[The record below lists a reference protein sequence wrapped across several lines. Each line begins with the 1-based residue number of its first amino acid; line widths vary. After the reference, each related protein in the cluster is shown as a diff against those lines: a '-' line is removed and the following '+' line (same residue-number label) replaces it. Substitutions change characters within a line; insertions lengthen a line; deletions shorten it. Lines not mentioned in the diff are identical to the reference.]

1 MALRSRTLGLCTAFG
16 TALAVVCMATQ
27 PTSAQAR
34 LKVSIG
40 FASSSLPASAAR
52 IAQQLGL
59 FEKNGLDAK
68 LTLMDSANVA
78 SMALISGSVDFS
90 VTAASEVILAH
101 ARGQKLLVVANM
113 YSGYS
118 PVLVVSKALAERA
131 KLSPDASIEARLK
144 ALDGATIAS
153 VSATSNYTLGL
164 KCAADMV
171 GAKIR
176 FTYMAQPAMVAA
188 LDSGAVEGI
197 VAGSPYYAAPVRK
210 GSGHSWISGP
220 KGEYPEKCSLRS
232 AAALNTTQAY
242 ADTHKEEIKRVRAAL
257 ADLGK
262 TVKERPAEVKAAI
275 AQLFSTVDAPTLDLL
290 FDSEGANFNTDALK
304 PEDLA
309 KEIAFVKASGATVPG
324 LEKID
329 PAVLILP

>member
-1 MALRSRTLGLCTAFG
+1 MASRSRNLVLRVAFG
-16 TALAVVCMATQ
+16 SALMV
-27 PTSAQAR
+27 SALSTMPASAEAP

-59 FEKNGLDAK
+59 FEKNGLEAK

-90 VTAASEVILAH
+90 VTAASEVILAQ
-101 ARGQKLLVVANM
+101 ARGQKLLVVSNM

-118 PVLVVSKALAERA
+118 PVLVVAKALAERS
-131 KLSPDASIEARLK
+131 KLPSEADVEARLK

-171 GAKIR
+171 GVKIR

-188 LDSGAVEGI
+188 LETGAVEGI

-210 GSGHSWISGP
+210 GTGLSWISGP
-220 KGEYPEKCSLRS
+220 RGEYPEKCSLRS
-232 AAALNTTQAY
+232 AATLNTTQTY
-242 ADTHKEEIKRVRAAL
+242 AETHKEEIRRVRAAL
-257 ADLGK
+257 LDLGNA
-262 TVKERPAEVKAAI
+262 VKERPAEVKAAV
-275 AQLFSTVDAPTLDLL
+275 AQLFPTVDPPTLELL
-290 FDSEGANFNTDALK
+290 FEAEGANFNTDALK
-304 PEDLA
+304 PADLA
-309 KEIAFVKASGATVPG
+309 KEIAFVKASGANVPG